1 MCQVSERVRRRSE
14 VRPAGREMTLRA
26 AVRSGPWSGDGD
38 VWVCAAGIEGVAVP
52 YSLELFEVF
61 RNIKLTMS
69 FCSHH
74 IHTVNTFCLRSYHFS
89 FSFAARLKAA
99 VNSARPSAF
108 AAALAS
114 SCALAFAKT
123 SFT

>member
-26 AVRSGPWSGDGD
+26 AVGPVGDGDGD

-61 RNIKLTMS
+61 RNIKLTMI